1 MTKQHIS
8 YSELKTWAEC
18 PWKHNLVYLQ
28 GIKGFTGNLYTAIG
42 TAIHSVCENIA
53 KGLLTEDADREDF
66 FDESFDQELAKL
78 DLDDEVQEVALKEF
92 RRNARLIMPLVFP
105 ELDKHFPGYEVFS
118 TEERL
123 YQKITELDY
132 DWNLKGFIDLVIK
145 TPDGKYHIID
155 WKTCS
160 WGWNR
165 EKKQDKL
172 VTYQLTLYKKFFC
185 EKHDVDPKLVETYFG
200 LLKRTAKKENVE
212 IYRVTSGPRK
222 TQSATKLLTDG
233 CRSVKAGLKIKNRKN
248 CKFCEFYH
256 TDYCH

>member
-28 GIKGFTGNLYTAIG
+28 GIKGFTGNLYTAFG

-105 ELDKHFPGYEVFS
+105 
-118 TEERL
+118 
-123 YQKITELDY
+123 
-132 DWNLKGFIDLVIK
+132 
-145 TPDGKYHIID
+145 
-155 WKTCS
+155 
-160 WGWNR
+160 
-165 EKKQDKL
+165 
-172 VTYQLTLYKKFFC
+172 
-185 EKHDVDPKLVETYFG
+185 
-200 LLKRTAKKENVE
+200 
-212 IYRVTSGPRK
+212 
-222 TQSATKLLTDG
+222 
-233 CRSVKAGLKIKNRKN
+233 
-248 CKFCEFYH
+248 
-256 TDYCH
+256 

>member
-28 GIKGFTGNLYTAIG
+28 GIKGFTGNLYTAFG

-160 WGWNR
+160 WGW
-165 EKKQDKL
+165 
-172 VTYQLTLYKKFFC
+172 T
-185 EKHDVDPKLVETYFG
+185 
-200 LLKRTAKKENVE
+200 
-212 IYRVTSGPRK
+212 
-222 TQSATKLLTDG
+222 
-233 CRSVKAGLKIKNRKN
+233 RS
-248 CKFCEFYH
+248 
-256 TDYCH
+256 